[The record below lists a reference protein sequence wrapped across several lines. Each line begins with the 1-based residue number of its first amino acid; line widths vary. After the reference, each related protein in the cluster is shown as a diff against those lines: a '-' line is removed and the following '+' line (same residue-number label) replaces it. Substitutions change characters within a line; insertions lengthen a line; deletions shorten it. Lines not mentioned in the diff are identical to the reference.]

1 MSKNSLP
8 RILGALLLYEQTPET
23 RTLVAAPVGTKAGQF
38 VDYLPREG
46 KKLVALSDEQNGKVV
61 VQPFNCVINAE
72 LLDLDEAR
80 AAAST
85 EGTFEGLQKDGD
97 PYGIMYANAPLDK
110 VANIGPDEPIT
121 KDNPPPEPMV
131 TDGPPPAHGER
142 ADGESAQDSPDRED
156 HLDL

>member
-110 VANIGPDEPIT
+110 VTNIGPDEPIT
-121 KDNPPPEPMV
+121 KDNPPPEPIV
-131 TDGPPPAHGER
+131 TDGSPPAHGER